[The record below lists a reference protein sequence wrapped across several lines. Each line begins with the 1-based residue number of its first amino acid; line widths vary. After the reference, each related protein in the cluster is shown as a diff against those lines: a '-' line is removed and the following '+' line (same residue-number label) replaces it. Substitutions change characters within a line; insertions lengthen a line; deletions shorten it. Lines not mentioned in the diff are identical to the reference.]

1 MTHSELRDSILNF
14 KTTSTPLE
22 ERVADIICQPDF
34 SFTRF
39 IKISE
44 PLIRRQSRRRE
55 RIRLNEMNKTDE
67 INGFIRSDFPRLTRF
82 GN

>member
-1 MTHSELRDSILNF
+1 MENF

-22 ERVADIICQPDF
+22 EKIATIICEPGF

-39 IKISE
+39 INLSE

-55 RIRLNEMNKTDE
+55 RIRLNKMNKADR
-67 INGFIRSDFPRLTRF
+67 INGFIRSDFPRLTQF